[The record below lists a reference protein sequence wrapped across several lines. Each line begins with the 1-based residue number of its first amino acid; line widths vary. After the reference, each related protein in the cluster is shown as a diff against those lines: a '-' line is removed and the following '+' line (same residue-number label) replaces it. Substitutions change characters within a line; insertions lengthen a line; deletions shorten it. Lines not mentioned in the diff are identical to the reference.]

1 MLNSWYVKNMDVRRG
16 SRQGRFQGAIAPP
29 ITYKLTLF
37 TTTVYN
43 SEDSIRDVRP
53 FCSHCFVRAML
64 SSLLLLFYSS
74 DPVMRLEFQI
84 LLKSPPKLIGWIRLC
99 VKTGICPS
107 LEIGTKNQNF
117 LESFTSVAQF
127 RLTDLFL
134 AMTVCL
140 SV

>member
-1 MLNSWYVKNMDVRRG
+1 VVRQKHGRPQGVKT
-16 SRQGRFQGAIAPP
+16 GANPGGNRPP
-29 ITYKLTLF
+29 ISYKLTLF
-37 TTTVYN
+37 TMTVYN

-64 SSLLLLFYSS
+64 SSLFHLFYSS